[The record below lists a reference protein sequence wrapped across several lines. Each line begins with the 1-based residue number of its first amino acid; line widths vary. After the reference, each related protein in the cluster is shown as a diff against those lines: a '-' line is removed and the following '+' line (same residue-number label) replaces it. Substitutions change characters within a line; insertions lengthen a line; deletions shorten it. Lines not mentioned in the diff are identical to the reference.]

1 MFELDQAVD
10 AWCRSIHT
18 SAYNRNERL
27 EELKDHLYCVV
38 ERFRTEGL
46 SEQQA
51 FSKATEHM
59 GDVGML
65 AIEQAK
71 NKSLR
76 FKFCQTEENLE
87 KWRDSTSPKSAA
99 AMNIFIS
106 VACAIGILFSTWILE
121 HSSYAEYAQTVM
133 YLLIAVWFVPFS
145 YLSAIANKEREHKK
159 ATSC

>member
-65 AIEQAK
+65 AIEHAK

-99 AMNIFIS
+99 AMNIGSLCHRHPFLNLDIGTLILCRVCPNGHVFTYCGVLCPILVLIS
-106 VACAIGILFSTWILE
+106 DS
-121 HSSYAEYAQTVM
+121 
-133 YLLIAVWFVPFS
+133 
-145 YLSAIANKEREHKK
+145 K
-159 ATSC
+159 